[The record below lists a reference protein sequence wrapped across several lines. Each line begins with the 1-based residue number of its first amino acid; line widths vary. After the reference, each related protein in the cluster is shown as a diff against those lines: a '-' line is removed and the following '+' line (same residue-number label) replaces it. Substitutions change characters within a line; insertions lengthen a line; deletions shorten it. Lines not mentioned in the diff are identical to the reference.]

1 MSNRLIYST
10 IFKDKANITVA
21 FILGLVFMITSILM
35 IENGGTILWLVP
47 PALIAVFLAFTA
59 IDKFLL
65 FTVFLAPLS
74 IQLRFIIPDTSA
86 DIFLPTEL
94 MLAGILLLVFYKL
107 IVGKEIYKKILNHP
121 VSIIS
126 FCILG
131 WCLITSFSSTM
142 PLVSLKS
149 LIARLWFFAGFYILA
164 IELFRKPGGIKNYF
178 SAYVAGMIPVVLY
191 YLVRMWQQ
199 GIFNQKMAHKNI
211 RPFFNDH
218 TSLGAALA
226 FCIPVIVYFLTM
238 KKMSLMARIG
248 LSCLLF
254 VIFVA
259 FLLSY
264 SRAAW
269 LSLVAAGLVV
279 LFLLFKISWKIVVP
293 VLIAGTIIVF
303 ISWSVIIM
311 QLNENKQDSS
321 DNIKSHLQSISNI
334 RSDASNLER
343 LNRWKCALRMFREK
357 PILGWGPATYQFNY
371 APYQVASEKS
381 IISTNR
387 GVGGN
392 AHSEY
397 LGSLVDSGLP
407 GMILYIL
414 LLIVSIR
421 KGIIIWKTH
430 VDKQMRYLSL
440 ALVAGLITYLV
451 HGALNNFLDTDK
463 ISALFWGM
471 IAGIVAIDISM
482 EKTTGGKESSEI
494 GSDN

>member
-1 MSNRLIYST
+1 MSNRLLYST
-10 IFKDKANITVA
+10 NLKGKANITVA
-21 FILGLVFMITSILM
+21 FILSLLFIIISILM
-35 IENGGTILWLVP
+35 IENGGTLLWLIP
-47 PALIAVFLAFTA
+47 PALIVVMLALIA
-59 IDKFLL
+59 IDKLL
-65 FTVFLAPLS
+65 IFTVFLTPLS
-74 IQLRFIIPDTSA
+74 IQLRFIIPDTSI

-107 IVGKEIYKKILNHP
+107 IVGKEITRKILNHP

-131 WCLITSFSSTM
+131 WCLITSFSGTM

-164 IELFRKPGGIKNYF
+164 IELFRKPGGIRNYF
-178 SAYVAGMIPVVLY
+178 SAYIAGMVPVVLY
-191 YLVRMWQQ
+191 YLVRMWEQ
-199 GIFNQKMAHKNI
+199 GIFNQKMAYKNI

-226 FCIPVIVYFLTM
+226 FCIPVIVYFLTI
-238 KKMSLMARIG
+238 KKISLMARIG

-254 VIFVA
+254 VFLVA

-269 LSLVAAGLVV
+269 MSLFAAGLVA
-279 LFLLFKISWKIVVP
+279 LFLLFKISWKIVIP
-293 VLIAGTIIVF
+293 VILAGTVIIF
-303 ISWSVIIM
+303 ISWSVIM
-311 QLNENKQDSS
+311 MHFNENKQDSS
-321 DNIKSHLQSISNI
+321 DNIKSHLQSVSNI
-334 RSDASNLER
+334 RSDVSNLER

-371 APYQVASEKS
+371 APFQVASEKTM
-381 IISTNR
+381 ISTNW
-387 GVGGN
+387 GEGGN

-397 LGSLVDSGLP
+397 LGSLVDSGIP

-414 LLIVSIR
+414 LLFVSIR

-430 VDKQMRYLSL
+430 SEKQMRYLSL
-440 ALVAGLITYLV
+440 VLVSGLTTYFV
-451 HGALNNFLDTDK
+451 HGAFNNFLDTDK

-471 IAGIVAIDISM
+471 IAGIVAIDIGM
-482 EKTTGGKESSEI
+482 EKPTVPKESSEI